1 MPPYHWN
8 ARDYETHSRGQQKWA
23 RELIAKLTLDG
34 TEQVLDVG
42 CGDGRVTAEMAG
54 LLPQGR
60 VVGVD
65 NSGTMISRAT
75 EKHPSATYPNLSFR
89 QMDARS
95 LSFNEAFDVV
105 FSNAALHWV
114 KHHPP
119 VVKGIFKSL
128 KYGGKILLQMGG
140 KGNASDVLSILNDML
155 SDPEWKSYFD
165 RFEFPYGFLGPEEYA
180 PLLRKAGFD
189 IKRVE
194 LIPKDMELIG
204 QSGLEGWIRTTWLPY
219 TNRVPEVKRNEFIRT
234 ISAKYIENMPM
245 DSDGI
250 VHVSMVR
257 LEVEARKN
265 A

>member
-23 RELIAKLTLDG
+23 RELIAKLALDG

-42 CGDGRVTAEMAG
+42 CGDGRVTAEIAG
-54 LLPQGR
+54 LLPRGR
-60 VVGVD
+60 VGGVD
-65 NSGTMISRAT
+65 NSGAMSSRAA

-95 LSFNEAFDVV
+95 LSFNKAFDVV

-114 KHHPP
+114 KHHAP
-119 VVKGIFKSL
+119 VVNGIFKSL

-140 KGNASDVLSILNDML
+140 KGNAGDVLSILNDLL

-219 TNRVPEVKRNEFIRT
+219 TNRVPEIKRNEFIRT
-234 ISAKYIENMPM
+234 ISAKYIETLPM
-245 DSDGI
+245 DADGI

-257 LEVEARKN
+257 LEVEAGKN